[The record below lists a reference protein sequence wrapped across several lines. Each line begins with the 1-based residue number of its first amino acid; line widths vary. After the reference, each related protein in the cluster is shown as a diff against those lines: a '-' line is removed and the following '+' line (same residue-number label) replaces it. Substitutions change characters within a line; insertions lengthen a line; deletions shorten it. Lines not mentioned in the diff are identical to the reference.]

1 MRTAGSLVYVVVCYN
16 RRSTYK
22 KTSKLT
28 SMYVSLR
35 IMIYFLFSYLQV
47 LSEHVSNGLRDQGF
61 PHTAAT
67 QNLFRLID
75 KFFDCLNVSNVLQG
89 VKSRK
94 EALHPYRDPNDWR
107 L

>member
-1 MRTAGSLVYVVVCYN
+1 
-16 RRSTYK
+16 
-22 KTSKLT
+22 
-28 SMYVSLR
+28 
-35 IMIYFLFSYLQV
+35 MIYFLFSYLQV

-107 L
+107 FKVFFSCTISGSEIEMSINSIDRVEY